1 MLMRVSLGKSHGG
14 KRQYS
19 NEKRNAK
26 RFHIE
31 SPSGRLGRC
40 LLLYLTITVYVP
52 SRRILRS
59 HRILLK
65 IRNFWLGGGIR
76 TGASVSRSSTA
87 HCNEQGVEE
96 NLFYVSGML
105 KQIGLLPGQEGQKV
119 GGAGSTLIRSDL
131 GPSSSHRKSADA
143 VPGCRCRSFR
153 QRNRRRSCAAA
164 RFATS
169 AGNLRAARVE
179 IS

>member
-52 SRRILRS
+52 SRRILWS

-65 IRNFWLGGGIR
+65 RRNFWLGGGIR
-76 TGASVSRSSTA
+76 TGARQYPVSTA
-87 HCNEQGVEE
+87 HWNEEE
-96 NLFYVSGML
+96 KLWEKSFYDLRHAEANWTS
-105 KQIGLLPGQEGQKV
+105 V
-119 GGAGSTLIRSDL
+119 G
-131 GPSSSHRKSADA
+131 
-143 VPGCRCRSFR
+143 
-153 QRNRRRSCAAA
+153 QRNKS
-164 RFATS
+164 
-169 AGNLRAARVE
+169 
-179 IS
+179 